1 MASRRPNMP
10 RVRAAEQGH
19 DANAADE
26 RENDAVPAPSAP
38 STPRKPA
45 EVNRQKVVPMGAAP
59 GHEHASAG
67 ASSRPSAAGKPAA
80 KKAAASKPAASTRA
94 ASKPAAKKPAAG
106 NSTTQK
112 QPGKPAASS
121 SGKAPAKPSATSSS
135 AHAKTGAA
143 ARKASSNVSA
153 TKPSGG
159 SAAAK
164 PSAGKPKQAGKRPGP
179 RQGGPREK
187 RLRERAELSG
197 AIRSGSGH
205 REPEATQ
212 TPAEGGSP
220 VPARAF
226 SGRLLTLAVILA
238 VVTVLLLPSVGTY
251 MDQRAEVAEVQA
263 SIAEKQQEQD
273 ELTSQIARWDDPA
286 YVKAQSRNR
295 INLVMPGEKKYM
307 VVGATGD
314 DSAAGPQSVGNVRTD
329 LPWVDSLWDTVV
341 RSATD

>member
-1 MASRRPNMP
+1 MATRRPNMP
-10 RVRAAEQGH
+10 RVRPAEQSHG
-19 DANAADE
+19 ANAADGH
-26 RENDAVPAPSAP
+26 ENDDAPAPIAP
-38 STPRKPA
+38 ATPRKPA
-45 EVNRQKVVPMGAAP
+45 AVNRQKVVPMGAAP
-59 GHEHASAG
+59 GHEEASAG
-67 ASSRPSAAGKPAA
+67 ASSRPSTAGKP
-80 KKAAASKPAASTRA
+80 S
-94 ASKPAAKKPAAG
+94 AKKPAAG
-106 NSTTQK
+106 TPTTKK

-121 SGKAPAKPSATSSS
+121 SGKTPAKPSATSSS
-135 AHAKTGAA
+135 AHPKTGAA
-143 ARKASSNVSA
+143 ARKASSNATA

-212 TPAEGGSP
+212 TATEGGAP

-226 SGRLLTLAVILA
+226 SGRMLTLAVILA
-238 VVTVLLLPSVGTY
+238 VVTILLLPSVGTY
-251 MDQRAEVAEVQA
+251 MDQRAEVSEVQA
-263 SIAEKQQEQD
+263 SIAQKQQEQD

-286 YVKAQSRNR
+286 YVKAQARNR

-314 DSAAGPQSVGNVRTD
+314 DSAAGPQSVGDVRTD

>member
-1 MASRRPNMP
+1 MANGRPIMP
-10 RVRAAEQGH
+10 RARPAEPGH
-19 DANAADE
+19 DPAASGDHE
-26 RENDAVPAPSAP
+26 DAVVPAPSAP
-38 STPRKPA
+38 RTPA
-45 EVNRQKVVPMGAAP
+45 AVNRQKVVPMGAAP
-59 GHEHASAG
+59 GPGNTSEDSP
-67 ASSRPSAAGKPAA
+67 SPSSAAGR
-80 KKAAASKPAASTRA
+80 S
-94 ASKPAAKKPAAG
+94 AAKKPTPDKPAARKQPAG
-106 NSTTQK
+106 PSTARK
-112 QPGKPAASS
+112 QPGTPAAPG
-121 SGKAPAKPSATSSS
+121 SGKSPAKSSPASRGRAPATPSA
-135 AHAKTGAA
+135 AKST
-143 ARKASSNVSA
+143 
-153 TKPSGG
+153 P
-159 SAAAK
+159 
-164 PSAGKPKQAGKRPGP
+164 AGKRPGP
-179 RQGGPREK
+179 RPSGPREK

-197 AIRSGSGH
+197 AIRSGNGH

-212 TPAEGGSP
+212 APTEAGAP

-263 SIAEKQQEQD
+263 SIAEKQQEQA

-286 YVKAQSRNR
+286 YVKAQARNR

-314 DSAAGPQSVGNVRTD
+314 DSAAGPQSVGDVRTD